1 MTAESHFLAFDPAQ
15 DFKLLFLAFVLPL
28 VGYVIQISVGKRLP
42 RQGDWLLTG
51 GLFATASITVL
62 MFAKSLWAAYH
73 GQEFRHHSGDEAG
86 LWFHW
91 FYSSDTIANGVSN
104 VSAAIFYDPLGAAM
118 LMVVGVVSFCVHLFS
133 IGYMHGT
140 PRYHIFF
147 ANISLFTF
155 AMLGLVLS
163 DNLLFLFIF
172 WEVMGLMSYLLIG
185 HFSHDPSS
193 GYFHKWATKACK
205 KAFLTTRVG
214 DTCLLVGM
222 VIFFWKFDTFRF
234 TELWRLS
241 LEEIA
246 RHQAM
251 HPGEYPLWMT
261 VGGLFI
267 FGGTIGKSAQF
278 PLHIWLPDAMAGPT
292 PVSAMIHAATMVA
305 AGVFLLGRCYPMFTP
320 DVLNVIAAV
329 GTITA
334 IFAATIGTTAYDLK
348 AVLAWSTI
356 SQLGFMVAAIGL
368 GGVVAGL
375 FHMVTH
381 AFFKACLFLS
391 AGSVIHGCHH
401 EQDMRNMGGV
411 RKYMPITFACML
423 ASTIAIAGIP
433 FFSGFYSKD
442 MIILRAWEEIL
453 GGRFTGASFFAA
465 VGLPIAAACTAF
477 YMFRMIFMT
486 FSDSYRPGT
495 VESPFAHHGGGHDDH
510 GHDHGHG
517 DDHGHAG
524 HGDHA
529 HGDHGHG
536 AHGHSDHGHA
546 EHGHAAP
553 AHAHAASAHASHGH
567 EAHAKDHGGHDAH
580 GDHGHAAHP
589 HESPLPMVVALC
601 ILAFLGVFGGHF
613 WLADPVHS
621 LKFWE
626 HAHTWFEESVSFQ
639 SLYGAE
645 IGDKLA
651 AKIAVDEHAAH
662 LAHIVALSVSLTV
675 ASLGILV
682 AWLIYGRGWERS
694 QRVAGKITHSIHA
707 IYEVV
712 KGKYFVDEALGTAIV
727 VDMKRKD
734 EPRYQ
739 PDASVIGASMHFANF
754 LGWIDRNVVD
764 ATVNLVGRIGMAFGR
779 GSAAF
784 DRVVID
790 GAVNGVGMF
799 TQTFGSVVRLFQ
811 SGRVQQYATFAVFG
825 GLALAAWLIL
835 L

>member
-1 MTAESHFLAFDPAQ
+1 MTPESHILAFDPGQ
-15 DFKLLFLAFVLPL
+15 DFKLLFLAFALPL
-28 VGYVIQISVGKRLP
+28 VGYVIQIFFGKKLP
-42 RQGDWLLTG
+42 RQGDWLLTS
-51 GLFATASITVL
+51 GLFVTASITVL

-73 GQEFRHHSGDEAG
+73 GEEFRHHSGDEAG

-91 FYSSDTIANGVSN
+91 FYSSDTVANGIPN

-222 VIFFWKFDTFRF
+222 VIFFWKFETFRF

-241 LEEIA
+241 IEEIA
-246 RHQAM
+246 RHQAL

-320 DVLNVIAAV
+320 DVLSVIAAT
-329 GTITA
+329 GTLTA
-334 IFAATIGTTAYDLK
+334 IFAATIGTTANDIK

-356 SQLGFMVAAIGL
+356 SQLGFMVAAVGL
-368 GGVVAGL
+368 GGVVAGM

-411 RKYMPITFACML
+411 RKYMPVTFACML

-442 MIILRAWEEIL
+442 LIILRAWENIL
-453 GGRFTGASFFAA
+453 GGKFTGASFFAA
-465 VGLPIAAACTAF
+465 VGLPIAACLTAF

-486 FSDSYRPGT
+486 FTDKYRPGT
-495 VESPFAHHGGGHDDH
+495 VESPFAHHAHDDHGHDEHADHGHAAHGHDDH
-510 GHDHGHG
+510 GHHAPAHAAAA
-517 DDHGHAG
+517 HAG
-524 HGDHA
+524 HGHDA
-529 HGDHGHG
+529 
-536 AHGHSDHGHA
+536 
-546 EHGHAAP
+546 HGHAAKGHDAHGHAHD
-553 AHAHAASAHASHGH
+553 AHAHAAKAHDDHG
-567 EAHAKDHGGHDAH
+567 AHGGHDE
-580 GDHGHAAHP
+580 HAKP
-589 HESPLPMVVALC
+589 HESPLPMLVALC
-601 ILAFLGVFGGHF
+601 ILAFCGVFGGHF

-651 AKIAVDEHAAH
+651 AAIAVDHHAEHSAH
-662 LAHIVALSVSLTV
+662 WVALPLSLTV
-675 ASLGILV
+675 ASLGILI
-682 AWLIYGRGWERS
+682 AWLVYGRGWERS
-694 QRVAGKITHSIHA
+694 QRIAGKITHSIHA

-712 KGKYFVDEALGTAIV
+712 KGKYFVDEVLGTTIV
-727 VDMKRKD
+727 VDMKKKD
-734 EPRYQ
+734 EPRYE
-739 PDASVIGASMHFANF
+739 PDISVIGASVHFAN
-754 LGWIDRNVVD
+754 LLSWIDRNVID
-764 ATVNLVGRIGMAFGR
+764 ATVNLVGRTGAAIGK

-784 DRVVID
+784 DRTVVD
-790 GAVNGVGMF
+790 GAVTGVGLV
-799 TQTFGSVVRLFQ
+799 TQTFGSVARLFQ